1 MSSECGAFACP
12 DFMFAFAI
20 LHNIVFTDQRFFR
33 CKAQSLVRNR
43 QYIFLVENI
52 DCDIGSQTWFQFQ
65 IRIMGGDYHL
75 ISNHR
80 AGAGTC
86 TAGTARISQANL
98 CHYSFECVVRISVYR
113 ETYTLSFFHVGHY
126 LHLCQVRSNGE
137 QGRSFESGSNS
148 LSGFHITADNY
159 TVNR

>member
-1 MSSECGAFACP
+1 
-12 DFMFAFAI
+12 
-20 LHNIVFTDQRFFR
+20 
-33 CKAQSLVRNR
+33 
-43 QYIFLVENI
+43 
-52 DCDIGSQTWFQFQ
+52 
-65 IRIMGGDYHL
+65 MGGDYHL

-113 ETYTLSFFHVGHY
+113 EAGTLTFFDTAYISFVHVGHY